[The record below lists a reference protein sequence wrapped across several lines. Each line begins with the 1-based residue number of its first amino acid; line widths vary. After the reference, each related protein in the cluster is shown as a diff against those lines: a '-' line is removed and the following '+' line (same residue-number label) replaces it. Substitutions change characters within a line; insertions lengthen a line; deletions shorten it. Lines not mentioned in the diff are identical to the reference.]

1 LLRINDLSVYYGDLQ
16 ALFDLSLEVNEGEIV
31 SIVGS
36 NGAGKTTTI
45 RTISGLIQ
53 PRSGNIEFLGERIDG
68 LAPHQIVERG
78 ISQIP
83 EGRRVFP
90 YMSTLENLLL
100 GAFTHRAREKR
111 LETLEWIYGIFPVLK
126 ERESQAAGTL
136 SGGEQQMLA
145 IGRGLMSKPRLLMLD
160 EPSLGLAPMI
170 VTKIFEVI
178 EQFKKEGITILLVE
192 QNVQRALALADR
204 GYVLESGR
212 IGLKG
217 EGKELLQNPHIRKA
231 YLGL

>member
-1 LLRINDLSVYYGDLQ
+1 MIRINDLSVYYGDLQ

-53 PRSGNIEFLGERIDG
+53 PRSGSIEFLGERVDG

-78 ISQIP
+78 ICQIP
-83 EGRRVFP
+83 EGRKIFP

-100 GAFTHRAREKR
+100 GAFTRKAREKR
-111 LETLEWIYGIFPVLK
+111 LETLKWIYGIFPVLK
-126 ERESQAAGTL
+126 ERESQAAVTL

-145 IGRGLMSKPRLLMLD
+145 IGRGLMSKPKLLMLD

-192 QNVQRALALADR
+192 QNVQRALTLADR
-204 GYVLESGR
+204 GYVIESGR
-212 IGLKG
+212 IGL
-217 EGKELLQNPHIRKA
+217 EGKGRELLQNPRVRKA

>member
-100 GAFTHRAREKR
+100 GAFTHSGWR
-111 LETLEWIYGIFPVLK
+111 LSNGSMGSFLSLRKGRVKQLEP
-126 ERESQAAGTL
+126 
-136 SGGEQQMLA
+136 
-145 IGRGLMSKPRLLMLD
+145 
-160 EPSLGLAPMI
+160 
-170 VTKIFEVI
+170 
-178 EQFKKEGITILLVE
+178 
-192 QNVQRALALADR
+192 
-204 GYVLESGR
+204 
-212 IGLKG
+212 
-217 EGKELLQNPHIRKA
+217 
-231 YLGL
+231 